1 MSRRYGLASVALAI
15 LVFAGYGVLCAAVSA
30 AETANAKVESTAAAA
45 GGEVV
50 KLAPPATTGGG
61 ALNDALMKRRSIRS
75 YDDVPVSKE
84 QLSQIL
90 WAAQGITDPKTH
102 HRTAPS
108 AMAMYPLDVYAVTPD
123 GIYLY
128 VPADHSLKTVKTGDH
143 RSEVTSQSWAQKAG
157 LQIVI
162 VGVPDR
168 MRRGGDRAKAWIT
181 YEAGAVAENVLLE
194 ATALGLGSGT
204 IGGFDAAKVSDLF
217 GLPAGNEAII
227 VLPVGKMAAPK

>member
-1 MSRRYGLASVALAI
+1 MLRRCGLTSVAPAI
-15 LVFAGYGVLCAAVSA
+15 LVLVGYCALCAAANA
-30 AETANAKVESTAAAA
+30 AETATAKVESTAAAS

-50 KLAPPATTGGG
+50 KLSTPDTTGGTLNE
-61 ALNDALMKRRSIRS
+61 ALLKRRSIRS
-75 YDDVPVSKE
+75 YEDVPVTKE

-90 WAAQGITDPKTH
+90 WAAQGITDPKTG

-128 VPADHSLKTVKTGDH
+128 VPKDHSLKTIKTGDH
-143 RSEVTSQSWAQKAG
+143 RAEVTTQGWAQKAG
-157 LQIVI
+157 LQIVV

-168 MRRGGDRAKAWIT
+168 MRRGGERTKTWIA

-204 IGGFDAAKVSDLF
+204 IGGFDPAKVSALF
-217 GLPAGNEAII
+217 GLPEGNEPII